1 MSVSRSDNRNLRV
14 EMVSGEGADLMPSYQ
29 KANSGAKFYSP
40 QLKARADSPSGMQRA
55 SSLTGGRFNS
65 LNK

>member
-1 MSVSRSDNRNLRV
+1 MG
-14 EMVSGEGADLMPSYQ
+14 SGEGADLRPSYQ

-40 QLKARADSPSGMQRA
+40 QLKARTDSPSGIQRA
-55 SSLTGGRFNS
+55 SSPTSGRFNF